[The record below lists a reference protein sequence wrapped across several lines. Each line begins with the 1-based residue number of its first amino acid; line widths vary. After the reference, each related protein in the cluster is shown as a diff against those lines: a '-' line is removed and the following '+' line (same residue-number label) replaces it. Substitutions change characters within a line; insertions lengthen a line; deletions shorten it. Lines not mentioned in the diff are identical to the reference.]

1 MTEILKFLEPR
12 HEEGE
17 TILFNEL
24 DDFTEI
30 MFFNKGWVDVGFE
43 INRKK
48 MYCLRKKQSIVIADH
63 GCTFN
68 HKSNFIYKTKTSC
81 EGYSIRKNN
90 WQNVLELDEEIAD
103 QLKQGIVTS
112 YFYGTKL
119 KIMCEKRKE
128 IKRLSHRNDIH
139 QILVVTDKDQSRDIK
154 FLKQNFNTID
164 DFDSAKETK
173 DTEKAIED
181 ALDNYTNTV
190 IDICKR
196 IDDYGETTEKMNFII
211 QA

>member
-1 MTEILKFLEPR
+1 M
-12 HEEGE
+12 
-17 TILFNEL
+17 
-24 DDFTEI
+24 
-30 MFFNKGWVDVGFE
+30 
-43 INRKK
+43 
-48 MYCLRKKQSIVIADH
+48 
-63 GCTFN
+63 
-68 HKSNFIYKTKTSC
+68 
-81 EGYSIRKNN
+81 
-90 WQNVLELDEEIAD
+90 
-103 QLKQGIVTS
+103 
-112 YFYGTKL
+112 
-119 KIMCEKRKE
+119 
-128 IKRLSHRNDIH
+128 
-139 QILVVTDKDQSRDIK
+139 TDKDQSRDIK